1 MFKYK
6 EKSNTST
13 NLFLFVILFFSWV
26 IITLLEGTSGQWWSI
41 YRLIPEEYGPWA
53 LDVSEVKVIVA
64 AIIFLLI
71 SYLMTLLSK
80 RKR

>member
-1 MFKYK
+1 MDKKLVSYII
-6 EKSNTST
+6 
-13 NLFLFVILFFSWV
+13 FLLWFIVLFFLWV

-64 AIIFLLI
+64 GIIFLLVA
-71 SYLMTLLSK
+71 YLMTLLSK

>member
-1 MFKYK
+1 MHKKLVDYIIF
-6 EKSNTST
+6 
-13 NLFLFVILFFSWV
+13 FLWFVILFFSWV

-41 YRLIPEEYGPWA
+41 YWLIPEEYGPWA

>member
-1 MFKYK
+1 MHKKLVDYIIF
-6 EKSNTST
+6 
-13 NLFLFVILFFSWV
+13 FLWFVILFFSWV
-26 IITLLEGTSGQWWSI
+26 IITLLEGTNGQWWSI